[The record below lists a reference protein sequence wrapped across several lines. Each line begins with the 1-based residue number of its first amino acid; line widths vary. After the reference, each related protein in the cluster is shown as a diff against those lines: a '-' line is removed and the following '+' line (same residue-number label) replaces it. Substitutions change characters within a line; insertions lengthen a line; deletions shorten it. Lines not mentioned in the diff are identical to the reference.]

1 MLGSWISGD
10 PLWVRFL
17 CLYEFFHG
25 ADDGRKGAAVCLTSC
40 APCVLLSM
48 VDMLPFLGPHM
59 CAETRG
65 VILVLSG
72 LDCLAREIYELPL
85 AISSV
90 PGLNFRFLLAGS
102 KDSLSSPFPSFS
114 GCNSISNLL
123 LLPPQ
128 GYASSQPTAMGP
140 TKD

>member
-72 LDCLAREIYELPL
+72 LDCLAREPEGPTHLSKLCHPWVPTFSPL
-85 AISSV
+85 GSGDQTQNT
-90 PGLNFRFLLAGS
+90 PLLFLLT
-102 KDSLSSPFPSFS
+102 KFLFPTPAPSAF
-114 GCNSISNLL
+114 
-123 LLPPQ
+123 
-128 GYASSQPTAMGP
+128 
-140 TKD
+140 